1 VIITEGDDG
10 KTYTRA
16 KREPRPSVRY
26 AAWEFKGMAGK
37 MLTHV
42 QSEMETLVRA
52 PFTAIDADRAKGI
65 RYALAKITDAAM
77 TLMARL
83 DAGEFG
89 QPEDEG
95 GDDE

>member
-1 VIITEGDDG
+1 
-10 KTYTRA
+10 
-16 KREPRPSVRY
+16 
-26 AAWEFKGMAGK
+26 
-37 MLTHV
+37 
-42 QSEMETLVRA
+42 METLVRA

-77 TLMARL
+77 TLMARI

-89 QPEDEG
+89 QAAQDEG